1 MFKSQGR
8 CMTSLRQNYGRELAF
23 RVIRRVVDEH
33 FSEMSGSLPSTLG
46 RLITIR
52 RTHQES
58 GSRTRGEPRK
68 ATQALRV
75 SLQVVVDIVLDGCQA
90 MKGDSNGSL
99 EDAQRTIRIAS
110 EQLKIPTEMFEQ
122 YVRMIAPHIAAVVRE
137 GNNLGGVQEGVDP
150 KGGLQTRWHESWQV
164 GSLQPLTELL
174 PSKKKQESNR
184 SLDIAD
190 LEIDETQGLLRGKV
204 DLHIADREQ
213 CPVEEL
219 AALWLAL
226 SHTGASLS
234 PEAIREFHMRRMG
247 SHVPRDAAV
256 IRKYPMW
263 ARKILKKLLGDWGA
277 DLVPSATNGRYY
289 VRGDNW
295 SWRWI
300 RPHRDRLSSYL
311 LSPRAG
317 PVDRTTR

>member
-1 MFKSQGR
+1 MISPDQ
-8 CMTSLRQNYGRELAF
+8 TYGRVLAY
-23 RVIRRVVDEH
+23 RVIHRVVDEH
-33 FSEMSGSLPSTLG
+33 FSEMSGSLSSEVG
-46 RLITIR
+46 KLIAIR
-52 RTHQES
+52 RAHLGS
-58 GSRTRGEPRK
+58 GSRVRGGS
-68 ATQALRV
+68 TTGSQTIRV
-75 SLQVVVDIVLDGCQA
+75 SLQVAVDIVLDGCRV

-99 EDAQRTIRIAS
+99 EDAQQSIRVAS
-110 EQLKIPTEMFEQ
+110 HQSKIPAEMLEQ

-137 GNNLGGVQEGVDP
+137 GNNFGVVQKGSELKGGV
-150 KGGLQTRWHESWQV
+150 QTRWHESWQA

-174 PSKKKQESNR
+174 PSKNRQESSR
-184 SLDIAD
+184 SLDATD
-190 LEIDETQGLLRGKV
+190 LEIDETQGVLRGKV

-219 AALWLAL
+219 AALWLIL

-234 PEAIREFHMRRMG
+234 ADAIGEFHMRRMG
-247 SHVPRDAAV
+247 LHVLHDDAV

-317 PVDRTTR
+317 PVDRTMR